1 MDYEDILDKAYKKLK
16 SSVYYDKTN
25 LILRDRIVDFE
36 SEFGQGLKKHLH
48 NLWETFSSGGT
59 AWKIKKDIILS
70 EVDVKLLPKKV
81 KKQCEQPTGLATPK
95 VITNFVATRTI
106 DVEEIQYLIDI
117 PIEAH
122 ILGVLWVFLVGW
134 KLDKELQKCY
144 GNRIRKKLYKNS
156 SLTPT
161 YSPYLFEPYF
171 ENYESWRDTALEKAQ
186 EYLNQ
191 GDDVLIMSLDF
202 KRFFYSIDMTDKFMN
217 NLLKNS
223 VEDYSYEDKANA
235 QRINEFVMDVIRA
248 YHMRISE
255 FDNSLGNVLPI
266 GFIPSNILA
275 NCCLQNF
282 DDAITTGWTPLYYG
296 RYVDDILIVDRIEK
310 GSPIFQEAHAGT
322 LTIDNAISHYLVQEN
337 RWPHNNFAK
346 KHGKAV
352 LYKCTE
358 GVYHVL
364 PEYTPLLGP
373 KTKLLIQDDKAKV
386 FYFDSNNTDAMIS
399 CFREKI
405 SKSKS
410 EFRRMPED
418 DAVFQKDD
426 YQSVFQL
433 EQNGLNKFRD
443 VEGVSLDKFQ
453 LSKYLGKY
461 QRICGLIS
469 DALKGKFVQ
478 DISKI
483 FTPTVIIEN
492 YILWEKV
499 LTILV
504 TNEAF
509 EDLKN
514 FTELILSA
522 IETTQYSENE
532 NCTRYI
538 NKSLKIFLASGLAR
552 ALSLF
557 WTDNSQKEITAE
569 LDSIL
574 EAKIEKMSREYSITR
589 MSDKSMYAV
598 WPELLL
604 EYLPEFPSRT
614 VKHLN
619 CTSPQQ
625 VYAFLSAQHSF
636 ASLFKNSSVF
646 RNQNWK
652 IEEQYAYYP
661 YMITMYDLSLAYQLV
676 LMSSKR
682 NDLKV
687 NNITWL
693 SQKYVGLNYRVPE
706 SSKELNIKSYG
717 FKRNKEFERER
728 IKTRNPD
735 NRVFCVG
742 RKTFSK
748 IRVAISSI
756 KMEDD
761 NFDKLIHGTPNRD
774 YTRYRN
780 ISRLVNEAITQKA
793 DFLVMPEACI
803 PYEWLP
809 TLARTCAKTQIAI
822 VTGVEHLLQNGCIYN
837 MTAII
842 LPFEADEY
850 CCAQIFFHHKNHFAP
865 DEKRLI
871 QGYRLQPVEG
881 FGYELYRWNDFY
893 FSVYCCYELASIHD
907 RAIFQS
913 YADAIV
919 AVEWNHDVNY
929 YSNIIESLSRDLHCY
944 CIQVN
949 SSDYG
954 DSRVTIPSKTEK
966 KDILRT
972 KGGEFPTVLV
982 ATIDIEKLRN
992 FQLKEFELQKDDKS
1006 FKPTPPEFDVE
1017 ITEGKIRHTLYEKV

>member
-1 MDYEDILDKAYKKLK
+1 MDYEDILNKAYKKLK

-36 SEFGQGLKKHLH
+36 SSHGQELSAYLR
-48 NLWETFSSGGT
+48 NLWENFKLGNT
-59 AWKIKKDIILS
+59 AWEVQKEKILS
-70 EVDVKLLPKKV
+70 QINVRLLPKKV
-81 KKQCEQPTGLATPK
+81 KKPSAEEAASK
-95 VITNFVATRTI
+95 VISNFVSKHVI
-106 DVEEIQYLIDI
+106 EVEEIQYFIDM
-117 PIEAH
+117 PVEAH

-134 KLDKELQKCY
+134 KLDQQLQNCY

-186 EYLNQ
+186 EYLKQ

-202 KRFFYSIDMTDKFMN
+202 KRFFYSVDITEEFMGD
-217 NLLKNS
+217 LLKS
-223 VEDYSYEDKANA
+223 AVKDYSNEDEANA

-248 YHMRISE
+248 YHVKISRY
-255 FDNSLGNVLPI
+255 DKSLGNVLPI

-275 NCCLQNF
+275 NCCLQNL

-296 RYVDDILIVDRIEK
+296 RYVDDILIVDRVEK
-310 GSPIFQEAHAGT
+310 NSPIFQEAHDGT
-322 LTIDNAISHYLVQEN
+322 LTTDSAISYYLVQEN
-337 RWPHNNFAK
+337 HWPHNNFA
-346 KHGKAV
+346 GKGGNAV
-352 LYKCTE
+352 LQKCTE
-358 GVYHVL
+358 ETYYVL
-364 PEYTPLLGP
+364 PEYTQPLGQ
-373 KTKLLIQDDKAKV
+373 KTKLLIQNEKAKV
-386 FYFDSNNTDAMIS
+386 FYFDRNNTDAMIS
-399 CFREKI
+399 CFRQKI

-418 DAVFQKDD
+418 DAIFQKDD
-426 YQSVFQL
+426 YQSIFEL
-433 EQNGLNKFRD
+433 EQSGINKFRD
-443 VEGVSLDKFQ
+443 VEGVILDKFQ

-469 DALKGKFVQ
+469 DMPKAKFTQ

-483 FTPTVIIEN
+483 FTPTAIIEN

-499 LTILV
+499 FTILV
-504 TNEAF
+504 TIEAF
-509 EDLKN
+509 EDLKE
-514 FTELILSA
+514 FTELVLSA
-522 IETTQYSENE
+522 IGSVKGSSKAWSTY
-532 NCTRYI
+532 
-538 NKSLKIFLASGLAR
+538 SLKKALKMFLAAGLAR
-552 ALSLF
+552 ALSLY
-557 WTDNSQKEITAE
+557 WSDDSPKALTDALGSVTKAEIWKMSQKYG
-569 LDSIL
+569 L
-574 EAKIEKMSREYSITR
+574 TR
-589 MSDKSMYAV
+589 MSDKSMFAV

-604 EYLPEFPSRT
+604 EYLQKSSSKT

-625 VYAFLSAQHSF
+625 VYEFLSAQHSF
-636 ASLFKNSSVF
+636 TNLIGNRSVF
-646 RNQNWK
+646 RSHNWRIK
-652 IEEQYAYYP
+652 DQYIYYP
-661 YMITMYDLSLAYQLV
+661 YMITMYDLSLAYQIV
-676 LMSSKR
+676 LMSSKCTGLKP
-682 NDLKV
+682 NDT
-687 NNITWL
+687 TWL
-693 SQKYVGLNYRVPE
+693 SQKYVGLNYRVSE
-706 SSKELNIKSYG
+706 SSKELNIASYN
-717 FKRNKEFERER
+717 FKRSEDCEGNH
-728 IKTRNPD
+728 TRAQRPD

-742 RKTFSK
+742 KKTLSK

-761 NFDKLIHGTPNRD
+761 NFDKLIHGKPNRD
-774 YTRYRN
+774 YARYRK

-793 DFLVMPEACI
+793 DFLVMPEACV

-809 TLARTCAKTQIAI
+809 TLARTCARTQMAI
-822 VTGVEHLLQNGCIYN
+822 VTGVEHLIQNGCVYN

-881 FGYELYRWNDFY
+881 SGYELYCWNDFY

-913 YADAIV
+913 YVDALV

-929 YSNIIESLSRDLHCY
+929 YSNIIESLSRDIHCY

-954 DSRVTIPSKTEK
+954 DSRVTVPSKTEK

-992 FQLKEFELQKDDKS
+992 FQLKEFELQKDDKT
-1006 FKPTPPEFDVE
+1006 FKPTPPEFDAK
-1017 ITEGKIRHTLYEKV
+1017 ITEAKIRHTLYGMI